1 MFTPSSD
8 PEIIKPN
15 KFFRKI
21 KEKKLHL
28 MAKDP
33 LKRGFNPKVMTSC

>member
-1 MFTPSSD
+1 MFTRASD

-21 KEKKLHL
+21 KEKTPHL
-28 MAKDP
+28 MLKDP
-33 LKRGFNPKVMTSC
+33 LERRFNLKVMTSC